1 MEIIFCPFSAEAVII
16 CCKLGNVVVFPIFL
30 WYNSFKIFTLQ
41 WAEGG
46 NRMAAPQ
53 NFRTAFNGF
62 HKEDVVRYLEYLN
75 SKYNNQINQL
85 TAEAAE
91 LRAQLEKP
99 QEPDADQIALIE
111 ALQQERDDFA
121 AKLEQSE
128 KARAAAEQELA
139 QLREEKAALAEVS
152 QEPVSQETTLASD
165 ELEAYRRAERTEREA
180 KERAEL
186 VYYQANGVLSE
197 ATAKVDHISGEI
209 TEMADHVMSQLTQ
222 LQMLVSSS
230 KLALQDAS
238 SLLNTIRPN
247 K

>member
-1 MEIIFCPFSAEAVII
+1 
-16 CCKLGNVVVFPIFL
+16 
-30 WYNSFKIFTLQ
+30 
-41 WAEGG
+41 
-46 NRMAAPQ
+46 MAASQ

-62 HKEDVVRYLEYLN
+62 HKEDVVHYLEYLN
-75 SKYNNQINQL
+75 TKHNNQVNQL
-85 TAEAAE
+85 VSQVEE
-91 LRAQLEKP
+91 LREQLQKH
-99 QEPDADQIALIE
+99 QEPDAEQIALME
-111 ALQQERDDFA
+111 ALQQERDEFA
-121 AKLEQSE
+121 AKLQT
-128 KARAAAEQELA
+128 AE
-139 QLREEKAALAEVS
+139 EEKAALEQELARLREQVASAETVREPAV
-152 QEPVSQETTLASD
+152 QEASLASD
-165 ELEAYRRAERTEREA
+165 ELEAYRRAERAEREA

-197 ATAKVDHISGEI
+197 APGKVDSISGEI